1 MTNKGMCFVTFNSP
15 NEVQECIRK
24 EDTLVMQ
31 VEYKILNA
39 ELWSFEQAPPPS
51 DLIWKNL
58 VYQDPVTII
67 FKRIVVSISL
77 FVVCILL
84 ITPLQ
89 IIDNLAPI
97 ISVFIKNLDLKQNIF
112 FASLFSFFFKIRAP
126 FKLNTEIFWI

>member
-58 VYQDPVTII
+58 VY
-67 FKRIVVSISL
+67 
-77 FVVCILL
+77 
-84 ITPLQ
+84 
-89 IIDNLAPI
+89 
-97 ISVFIKNLDLKQNIF
+97 
-112 FASLFSFFFKIRAP
+112 
-126 FKLNTEIFWI
+126 